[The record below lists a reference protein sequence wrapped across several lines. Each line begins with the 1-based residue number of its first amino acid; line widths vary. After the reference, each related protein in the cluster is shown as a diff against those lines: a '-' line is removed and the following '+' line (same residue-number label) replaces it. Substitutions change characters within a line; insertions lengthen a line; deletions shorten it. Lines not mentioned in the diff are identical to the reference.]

1 MARAL
6 LGYVGNSNS
15 NEQALALEVARLRRR
30 IAELETEIAELRDHD
45 QAVLDIE
52 LHRISEVAAPAL
64 A

>member
-6 LGYVGNSNS
+6 LGYVGNS

-30 IAELETEIAELRDHD
+30 IAELETEIAELRDNNH
-45 QAVLDIE
+45 AALDME
-52 LHRISEVAAPAL
+52 LHRISEVAAPVL